1 MLIRICGV
9 SITKG
14 LNNQTVKKYTK
25 KKKKSIFPFLKSFIT
40 VVRRKGMEP
49 DRLLIALRALGETK
63 GSAFGLNSY
72 NLFKLK

>member
-1 MLIRICGV
+1 
-9 SITKG
+9 
-14 LNNQTVKKYTK
+14 
-25 KKKKSIFPFLKSFIT
+25 
-40 VVRRKGMEP
+40 MEP